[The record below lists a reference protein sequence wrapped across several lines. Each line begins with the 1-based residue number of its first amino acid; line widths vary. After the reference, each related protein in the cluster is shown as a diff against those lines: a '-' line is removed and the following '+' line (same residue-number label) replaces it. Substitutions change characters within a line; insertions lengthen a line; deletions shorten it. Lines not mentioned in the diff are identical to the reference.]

1 MTRIIR
7 VFALFSLAC
16 ASLASATVIGKLPHG
31 FEVRHE
37 AIVDLPQ
44 PETWRRLIAIG
55 TWWSDDHTFGG
66 KAGNLTIEP
75 KAGDCFCEA
84 LSDNGGGVE
93 HLRVSYVVPNHR
105 LVMGGALGPLKFEG
119 VAGVM
124 DIRLSPTPDGK
135 TQVIFVYRAG
145 GFARGNG
152 EDMAPLV
159 DRVIGEQ
166 VARFAA
172 LPAKS

>member
-1 MTRIIR
+1 MIRSII
-7 VFALFSLAC
+7 VIAAAGLAFAS
-16 ASLASATVIGKLPHG
+16 SASAAVIGKLPYG

-37 AIVDLPQ
+37 AIVALP
-44 PETWRRLIAIG
+44 PAKAWSRLIAIG
-55 TWWSDDHTFGG
+55 TWWSDEHTFGG
-66 KAGNLTIEP
+66 KAANMTIDP
-75 KAGDCFCEA
+75 KAGGCFCEV
-84 LSDNGGGVE
+84 LPESNGGVE
-93 HLRVSYVVPNHR
+93 HLRVTYVVPNQR

-124 DIRLSPTPDGK
+124 DIRLNPASEGK

-172 LPAKS
+172 PPATP

>member
-1 MTRIIR
+1 MTRLISA
-7 VFALFSLAC
+7 FAAAGFAF
-16 ASLASATVIGKLPHG
+16 ASPTSAAVIGKLPYG

-44 PETWRRLIAIG
+44 PKAWNRLIAIG
-55 TWWSDDHTFGG
+55 TWWSDEHTFGG
-66 KAGNLTIEP
+66 KAANMTIEP
-75 KAGDCFCEA
+75 KAGGCFCEA
-84 LSDNGGGVE
+84 LPDSSGGVE
-93 HLRVSYVVPNHR
+93 HLRVNYVVPNLR
-105 LVMGGALGPLKFEG
+105 LVMDGALGPLKFEG

-124 DIRLSPTPDGK
+124 DIRLSAAPEGK

-145 GFARGNG
+145 GFARGNA

-172 LPAKS
+172 PPAKP